1 MGLRYRAG
9 GTARRLGALILP
21 SILACFL
28 ATIPGARAQGPDV
41 FTVTGVAVDAEAET
55 AAAAREI
62 ALAEGQR
69 QAYRLLLER
78 MTLRADYGRH
88 PRLDGAELTA
98 LVRGIEFEEEKVSSV
113 RYIAKLIITFKK
125 RAVRE
130 LLRGAGLRF
139 SETLGKPVLVLPV
152 FESAGASSLWDDINP
167 WREAWRTRER
177 RRSLV
182 QLLLPTGDLADVGA
196 ISPRQALAG
205 DTARLA
211 AIAYRY
217 GVDDTI
223 VARAAFS
230 VDLATSRPRLEVS
243 LNQYGPSGERT
254 VIESFVGDP
263 GDDIDAL
270 LGRAVAE
277 ITVELEETWKR
288 ETLLRFDR
296 ATRLSAR
303 VPLRRLADWLAV
315 RERLGTLSLVRRID
329 LDGLSKSSAQV
340 IIHYLGDPAQ
350 LAIALAQHDVELIEE
365 GGFFILRLRATNSRP
380 PAAAAGG
387 STAE

>member
-1 MGLRYRAG
+1 LAVF
-9 GTARRLGALILP
+9 
-21 SILACFL
+21 ILAGFL
-28 ATIPGARAQGPDV
+28 ATGPGARAQGPDV
-41 FTVTGVAVDAEAET
+41 FTVTGVAVDAKAET

-69 QAYRLLLER
+69 QAYRMLLER

-88 PRLDGAELTA
+88 PRLGQVELTS
-98 LVRGIEFEEEKVSSV
+98 LVRGIEFEEEKASSV

-125 RAVRE
+125 REVRN
-130 LLRGAGLRF
+130 LLRGAELRY
-139 SETLGKPVLVLPV
+139 SETVSKPILVLPV
-152 FESAGASSLWDDINP
+152 YESAGAFSLWDDLNP

-182 QLLLPTGDLADVGA
+182 PLLLPTGDLADVGA
-196 ISPRQALAG
+196 ISPSQALAG

-230 VDLATSRPRLEVS
+230 VDLATSTPRLEVS
-243 LNQYGPSGERT
+243 LNQFGPSGERT
-254 VIESFVGDP
+254 IIESFVGATR
-263 GDDIDAL
+263 DDVGAL
-270 LGRAVAE
+270 LERAVAE

-296 ATRLSAR
+296 ANRLSAR
-303 VPLRRLADWLAV
+303 VPLKRLADWLAV
-315 RERLGTLSLVRRID
+315 RERLGSVSLVRSIE

-340 IIHYLGDPAQ
+340 ILHYLGDPEQ
-350 LAIALAQHDVELIEE
+350 LAISLVQHDIELIEE
-365 GGFFILRLRATNSRP
+365 GGFFILRLRAATSRP
-380 PAAAAGG
+380 ATSAAGR

>member
-1 MGLRYRAG
+1 MGLRYRLG
-9 GTARRLGALILP
+9 GYPRRLVVLV
-21 SILACFL
+21 LAGFL
-28 ATIPGARAQGPDV
+28 TTAPGARAQGPDV
-41 FTVTGVAVDAEAET
+41 FTVTGVAVDAKAET

-69 QAYRLLLER
+69 QAYRMLLER

-88 PRLDGAELTA
+88 PRLGQVELTS
-98 LVRGIEFEEEKVSSV
+98 LVRGIEFEEEKASSV

-125 RAVRE
+125 REVRN
-130 LLRGAGLRF
+130 LLRGAELRY
-139 SETLGKPVLVLPV
+139 SETVSKPILVLPV
-152 FESAGASSLWDDINP
+152 YESAGAFSLWDDLNP

-182 QLLLPTGDLADVGA
+182 PLLLPTGDLADVGA
-196 ISPRQALAG
+196 ISPSQALAG

-230 VDLATSRPRLEVS
+230 VDLATSTPRLEVS
-243 LNQYGPSGERT
+243 LNQFGPSGERT
-254 VIESFVGDP
+254 IIESFVGATR
-263 GDDIDAL
+263 DDVGAL
-270 LGRAVAE
+270 LERAVAE

-296 ATRLSAR
+296 ANRLSAR
-303 VPLRRLADWLAV
+303 VPLKRLADWLAV
-315 RERLGTLSLVRRID
+315 RERLGSVSLVRSIE

-340 IIHYLGDPAQ
+340 ILHYLGDPEQ
-350 LAIALAQHDVELIEE
+350 LAISLVQHDIELIEE
-365 GGFFILRLRATNSRP
+365 GGFFILRLRAATSRP
-380 PAAAAGG
+380 ATSAAGR

>member
-1 MGLRYRAG
+1 MAC
-9 GTARRLGALILP
+9 
-21 SILACFL
+21 SLA
-28 ATIPGARAQGPDV
+28 AVPGARAQGPDV
-41 FTVTGVAVDAEAET
+41 FTVTGVTVDAEAET

-69 QAYRLLLER
+69 KAYRMLLER

-88 PRLDGAELTA
+88 PRLGGAELTA
-98 LVRGIEFEEEKVSSV
+98 LVRGIEFEEEKASSV

-125 RAVRE
+125 RAVRD
-130 LLRGAGLRF
+130 LLRGADLRF
-139 SETLGKPVLVLPV
+139 SETVSKPILVLPV
-152 FESAGASSLWDDINP
+152 YESAGAYSLWDDINP

-182 QLLLPTGDLADVGA
+182 PLLLPTGDLADVGA
-196 ISPRQALAG
+196 ISPGQALAG
-205 DTARLA
+205 DTERLA

-230 VDLATSRPRLEVS
+230 VDLAASTPRLEVS
-243 LNQYGPSGERT
+243 LNQFGPSGERT
-254 VIESFVGDP
+254 IIESFVGASR
-263 GDDIDAL
+263 DDFDDL
-270 LGRAVAE
+270 LRRAVAE

-288 ETLLRFDR
+288 ETLLRFDQ
-296 ATRLSAR
+296 AARLSAR
-303 VPLRRLADWLAV
+303 VPLRRLADWLEV
-315 RERLGTLSLVRRID
+315 RKRLGTVSLVRGIE

-340 IIHYLGDPAQ
+340 ILHYLGDPAQ

-380 PAAAAGG
+380 PASAAGA